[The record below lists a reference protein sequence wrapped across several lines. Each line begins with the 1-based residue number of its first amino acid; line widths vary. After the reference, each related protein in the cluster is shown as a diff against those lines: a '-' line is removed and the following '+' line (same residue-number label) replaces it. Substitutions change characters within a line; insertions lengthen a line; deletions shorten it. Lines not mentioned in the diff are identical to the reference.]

1 MRTRLVLALLALA
14 STAVAQPAPQRV
26 GWRELAA
33 NPSRYVGKTIEIAAV
48 YCASDEKGGFDC
60 STDGPVH
67 IAAASIGPERA
78 RRKIDAECGGLDV
91 IEHSA
96 FCRARMRL
104 TPTSFRIGTEPE
116 TSKTITILATGT
128 AELAF

>member
-1 MRTRLVLALLALA
+1 MRTRLVLALLVLA
-14 STAVAQPAPQRV
+14 CPAVAQPAQQRV

-33 NPSRYVGKTIEIAAV
+33 DPSRYVGKPIEIAAV
-48 YCASDEKGGFDC
+48 YCAADDNGFDC

-67 IAAASIGPERA
+67 IAAGALGPERA

-91 IEHSA
+91 IEHSPS
-96 FCRARMRL
+96 CRARMRL
-104 TPTSFRIGTEPE
+104 TPTSFRLGTEPG
-116 TSKTITILATGT
+116 TSKTITILSTRR